1 MKNNKV
7 EFVQD
12 ERQKLIG
19 YKSLSVTCVF
29 LIVCLSV
36 ATIYNIITTDTMGWE
51 FWGLLGACVVMAAS
65 RRLMGDIE
73 EPKDIMNRPLPLG
86 YAKQDK
92 HKRKINYACTSAMFG
107 LACGVF
113 DILLVLF
120 AENDSVDY
128 DLTQLLFPSLGK
140 WATVAVTAV
149 ITFVTAFV
157 ISYVMDY
164 ILGEHKIKK
173 YNQMLKELDEE

>member
-12 ERQKLIG
+12 ERQKMIG
-19 YKSLSVTCVF
+19 HKSLAVTCIF
-29 LIVCLSV
+29 LMVCMSV
-36 ATIYNIITTDTMGWE
+36 ATIYDMITADTIGWE
-51 FWGLLGACVVMAAS
+51 FWGLLGACVVMAVA

-73 EPKDIMNRPLPLG
+73 EPKDLFNRPLPLG

-92 HKRKINYACTSAMFG
+92 QKRKLNYALNSALFG

-113 DILLVLF
+113 DILLALF
-120 AENDSVDY
+120 GKNDSVDY

-149 ITFVTAFV
+149 MAFVTAFV
-157 ISYVMDY
+157 ISYVIDY
-164 ILGEHKIKK
+164 LLGEHKIKK
-173 YNQMLKELDEE
+173 YNQMLKELDED